1 MDLGFLI
8 WNTTV
13 NATTERLKIDIPII
27 RYWSHAGFFRFTFS
41 GYSRPDFDIAVVIF
55 VLS

>member
-8 WNTTV
+8 WKTTV
-13 NATTERLKIDIPII
+13 KATTERLKIDIPII